1 MLGYLAFTIMQM
13 PVVDARSLVTI
24 FIVRFL
30 QGFFGA
36 APSSIL
42 SGVLADIWSPKQRGF
57 AMPTVGCFLTIG
69 PIFGPLVGAGRPLCS
84 YQDADD
90 NRSVLRSC
98 TVRLAGDGT

>member
-1 MLGYLAFTIMQM
+1 MAGYLLFTVLQL
-13 PVVDARSLVTI
+13 PVVDTRSLTTI
-24 FIVRFL
+24 FLVRFL

-69 PIFGPLVGAGRPLCS
+69 PIFGPLVG
-84 YQDADD
+84 
-90 NRSVLRSC
+90 SVLVQS
-98 TVRLAGDGT
+98 RLGWQW